1 MTLGKNKKQKV
12 EFFLSEGK
20 IQDKISAYADV
31 WEFYSYQIWSYL
43 LLKSSN
49 DIKMSVEPFICSF
62 VSLLVLV
69 KLTQMTQTAVDSLS
83 VLAGSQEYP

>member
-1 MTLGKNKKQKV
+1 
-12 EFFLSEGK
+12 
-20 IQDKISAYADV
+20 
-31 WEFYSYQIWSYL
+31 
-43 LLKSSN
+43 
-49 DIKMSVEPFICSF
+49 MSVEPYICSL